1 MKLNEK
7 IVDSEVFYREL
18 KKALSPVLEK
28 IDRKKQA
35 LIESRCKVNDTQ
47 FYSAVFWTI
56 YNFAENHR
64 KLLTEDEA
72 VLKYSNAAITIQE
85 KNYIM
90 DLMVFINSENFFEF
104 QIDKKLFCKL
114 LGIEVGTYNFLLSNN
129 TYPSHPV
136 FEDIEELLISL
147 KQNSAETN
155 SRNASA
161 IERNLKTDAKFNGH
175 EVTYVDNKKDG
186 NSKALV
192 INYSDNREVKKALK
206 KFDFSAIESALK
218 SEEVPPQANTT
229 PAAQNPF
236 EN

>member
-35 LIESRCKVNDTQ
+35 LIESRCKVNDAQ

-64 KLLTEDEA
+64 KLLSEDEA
-72 VLKYSNAAITIQE
+72 VLKYSNATITIQE

-114 LGIEVGTYNFLLSNN
+114 LGIEVGTYNFLLANN

-175 EVTYVDNKKDG
+175 EVTYVDKKDVKR
-186 NSKALV
+186 NAVV
-192 INYSDNREVKKALK
+192 INYSDNSEVKKALK
-206 KFDFSAIESALK
+206 KFDFSAIESGSK

-229 PAAQNPF
+229 PATQNPF

>member
-7 IVDSEVFYREL
+7 IIDSEVFYREL
-18 KKALSPVLEK
+18 KKALSPVLER

-72 VLKYSNAAITIQE
+72 VLKYSNATITTQE

-114 LGIEVGTYNFLLSNN
+114 LGIEVGTYNFLLANN

-175 EVTYVDNKKDG
+175 EVTYVDKKDVKR
-186 NSKALV
+186 NAVV
-192 INYSDNREVKKALK
+192 INYSDKIEVKKALK
-206 KFDFSAIESALK
+206 KFDFSAIESGSK
-218 SEEVPPQANTT
+218 PEEVPPQANTT
-229 PAAQNPF
+229 PATQNPF